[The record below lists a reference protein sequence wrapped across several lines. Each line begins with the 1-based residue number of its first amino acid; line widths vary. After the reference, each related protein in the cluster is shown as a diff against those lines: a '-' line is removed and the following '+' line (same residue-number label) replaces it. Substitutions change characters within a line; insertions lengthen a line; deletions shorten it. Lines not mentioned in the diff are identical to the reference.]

1 MSTARERI
9 LEATGELLAT
19 KDALAISTRAICD
32 RAKVGAPEIYR
43 QFGDKQGLLT
53 AVADIGFERFLAE
66 KRRNPLTED
75 PVADLRTAWD
85 SHVAFALRNPYL
97 YRLMFT
103 PTGDAKP
110 QAIKEAQAILLKAVE
125 RCRDA
130 GRLLMAP
137 ELAGQSILSANVG
150 VCMMALSFPELFGD
164 PAVSPAVRD
173 AVIGTV
179 TGDEREDDRLGT
191 ATVLA
196 QVLVGTLTG
205 TAPVTGTALDDLTRA
220 LRPPA
225 IGPSDIGPSDIG
237 PSDIGPSD

>member
-9 LEATGELLAT
+9 LEATEELLAG

-32 RAKVGAPEIYR
+32 RAKVGMPEIYR

-53 AVADIGFERFLAE
+53 AVADIGFERFLAA
-66 KRRNPLTED
+66 KRRNPLTDD

-110 QAIKEAQAILLKAVE
+110 QAIKEAQAILLTAVE

-130 GRLLMAP
+130 GRLRMAP
-137 ELAGQSILSANVG
+137 ELAGQSILAANVG
-150 VCMMALSFPELFGD
+150 VCMMALSFPELFAD
-164 PAVSPAVRD
+164 DAISWAVRD
-173 AVIGTV
+173 AVIGKA
-179 TGDEREDDRLGT
+179 TGDEREDSRIGT

-196 QVLVGTLTG
+196 QALVGTLTG
-205 TAPVTGTALDDLTRA
+205 TAPVDGAALDRMARA
-220 LRPPA
+220 LTPPVTPPEA
-225 IGPSDIGPSDIG
+225 
-237 PSDIGPSD
+237 

>member
-9 LEATGELLAT
+9 LEATEELLAT

-32 RAKVGAPEIYR
+32 RAKVGMPEIYR

-53 AVADIGFERFLAE
+53 AVADIGFERFLAA
-66 KRRNPLTED
+66 KRRNPLTDD

-110 QAIKEAQAILLKAVE
+110 QAIKEAQAILLTAVE

-130 GRLLMAP
+130 GRLRMTP

-150 VCMMALSFPELFGD
+150 VCMMALSFPELLAD
-164 PAVSPAVRD
+164 DEISRAVRD
-173 AVIGTV
+173 AVIGKA
-179 TGDEREDDRLGT
+179 TGDEREDTRIGA

-196 QVLVGTLTG
+196 QALVGTLTG
-205 TAPVTGTALDDLTRA
+205 TAPVDGAALDHLTRS
-220 LRPPA
+220 LVPPTA
-225 IGPSDIGPSDIG
+225 SPET
-237 PSDIGPSD
+237 

>member
-19 KDALAISTRAICD
+19 KDALSISTRAICD
-32 RAKVGAPEIYR
+32 RAKVGMPEIYR

-53 AVADIGFERFLAE
+53 AAADIGFERFLAD
-66 KRRNPLTED
+66 KRRNPLTDD

-85 SHVAFALRNPYL
+85 SHVGFALRNPHL

-110 QAIKEAQAILLKAVE
+110 QAIDEARAILLKAVE

-130 GRLLMAP
+130 GRLRTAP
-137 ELAGQSILSANVG
+137 ELAGQTILSANVG

-164 PAVSPAVRD
+164 PAISTSVRD
-173 AVIGTV
+173 AVIGKL
-179 TGDEREDDRLGT
+179 TGDEREDTRIGP

-196 QVLVGTLTG
+196 QALVGTLTG
-205 TAPVTGTALDDLTRA
+205 TAPVDGPALDRLTEA
-220 LRPPA
+220 LRT
-225 IGPSDIGPSDIG
+225 G
-237 PSDIGPSD
+237 

>member
-32 RAKVGAPEIYR
+32 RAKVGMPEIYR

-53 AVADIGFERFLAE
+53 AVADVGFERFLAD
-66 KRRNPLTED
+66 KRRNPLTDD

-85 SHVAFALRNPYL
+85 GHVGFALRNPHL

-110 QAIKEAQAILLKAVE
+110 RAIDEARAILLQAVE

-130 GRLLMAP
+130 GRLRTAP
-137 ELAGQSILSANVG
+137 ELAGQTILSANVG
-150 VCMMALSFPELFGD
+150 VCMMALSFPDLFGD
-164 PAVSPAVRD
+164 PAVSWSVRD
-173 AVIGTV
+173 AVIGKV
-179 TGDEREDDRLGT
+179 TGDEREDTRIGA

-196 QVLVGTLTG
+196 QALVGTLNG
-205 TAPVTGTALDDLTRA
+205 TAPVDGATLGRLTDA
-220 LRPPA
+220 LRPPT
-225 IGPSDIGPSDIG
+225 GPTAES
-237 PSDIGPSD
+237 

>member
-32 RAKVGAPEIYR
+32 RAKVGMPEIYR

-53 AVADIGFERFLAE
+53 AVADLGFARFLAE
-66 KRRNPLTED
+66 KRRNPLTDD

-85 SHVAFALRNPYL
+85 SHVAFALRNPHL

-110 QAIKEAQAILLKAVE
+110 QAVKEAQAILLEAVE

-130 GRLLMAP
+130 GRLRMPP

-150 VCMMALSFPELFGD
+150 VCMMALSFPDLFGEPD
-164 PAVSPAVRD
+164 ISRSVRD
-173 AVIGTV
+173 AVIDRV
-179 TGDEREDDRLGT
+179 TGDEREDTRIAT
-191 ATVLA
+191 ATALTRA
-196 QVLVGTLTG
+196 LLGTLTG
-205 TAPVTGTALDDLTRA
+205 TAPVNGAVLDGLTALPTE
-220 LRPPA
+220 
-225 IGPSDIGPSDIG
+225 
-237 PSDIGPSD
+237 

>member
-32 RAKVGAPEIYR
+32 RAKVGMPEIYR

-53 AVADIGFERFLAE
+53 AVADIGFARFLAE

-75 PVADLRTAWD
+75 PVADLRKAWD

-130 GRLLMAP
+130 GRLRMTP
-137 ELAGQSILSANVG
+137 ELAGQAVLSANVG
-150 VCMMALSFPELFGD
+150 VCMMALSFPELFED
-164 PAVSPAVRD
+164 PAVSHAVRD
-173 AVIGTV
+173 AVIGKV
-179 TGDEREDDRLGT
+179 TGDEHEDTRVVS

-196 QVLVGTLTG
+196 QALLGTLTG
-205 TAPVTGTALDDLTRA
+205 TAPLDPAALDDLTRA

-225 IGPSDIGPSDIG
+225 
-237 PSDIGPSD
+237 

>member
-9 LEATGELLAT
+9 LEATEELLAD

-32 RAKVGAPEIYR
+32 RAKVGMPEIYR

-53 AVADIGFERFLAE
+53 AVADIGFARFLAE
-66 KRRNPLTED
+66 KRRNPLTDD

-85 SHVAFALRNPYL
+85 SHVTFALRNPYL

-103 PTGDAKP
+103 PTGDARP
-110 QAIKEAQAILLKAVE
+110 RAIEEARTILLKAVE

-130 GRLLMAP
+130 GRLRMPP

-150 VCMMALSFPELFGD
+150 VCMMALSFPDLFGEPD
-164 PAVSPAVRD
+164 ISRAVRD
-173 AVIGTV
+173 AVIGRA
-179 TGDEREDDRLGT
+179 TGAGTEEEDTRIGT

-196 QVLVGTLTG
+196 RALLGTLTG
-205 TAPVTGTALDDLTRA
+205 TEPVSTSVVDELTAF
-220 LRPPA
+220 PVE
-225 IGPSDIGPSDIG
+225 
-237 PSDIGPSD
+237 

>member
-19 KDALAISTRAICD
+19 QDALAISTRAICE

-66 KRRNPLTED
+66 KRRNPLTDD

-85 SHVAFALRNPYL
+85 SHVAFALRNPHL

-130 GRLLMAP
+130 GRLRTAP

-150 VCMMALSFPELFGD
+150 VCMMALSFPELFQD
-164 PAVSPAVRD
+164 PAISHAVRD
-173 AVIGTV
+173 AVVGKV
-179 TGDEREDDRLGT
+179 TGDEREDARIGE

-196 QVLVGTLTG
+196 QALLGTLTG
-205 TAPVTGTALDDLTRA
+205 TAPVAPAALDDLKDA
-220 LRPPA
+220 LRQPLPDA
-225 IGPSDIGPSDIG
+225 
-237 PSDIGPSD
+237 

>member
-9 LEATGELLAT
+9 LEATEELLAT

-32 RAKVGAPEIYR
+32 RAKVGMPEIYR

-53 AVADIGFERFLAE
+53 AVADIGFERFLAA
-66 KRRNPLTED
+66 KRRNPLTDD

-110 QAIKEAQAILLKAVE
+110 QAIKEAQAILLAAVE

-130 GRLLMAP
+130 GRLRMTP

-150 VCMMALSFPELFGD
+150 VCMMALSFPDLFAGD
-164 PAVSPAVRD
+164 DISRAVRD
-173 AVIGTV
+173 AVIGKA
-179 TGDEREDDRLGT
+179 TGDEREDTRIGT

-196 QVLVGTLTG
+196 QALVGTLTG
-205 TAPVTGTALDDLTRA
+205 AAPVSDAALDHLTRS
-220 LRPPA
+220 LRPPTA
-225 IGPSDIGPSDIG
+225 APEA
-237 PSDIGPSD
+237 

>member
-9 LEATGELLAT
+9 LEATEELLAT

-32 RAKVGAPEIYR
+32 LAKVGMPEIYR

-53 AVADIGFERFLAE
+53 AVADIGFARFLEA

-75 PVADLRTAWD
+75 PVADLATAWD

-97 YRLMFT
+97 YRLMVT

-110 QAIKEAQAILLKAVE
+110 RAIVEAQAILLAAVE

-130 GRLLMAP
+130 GRLRMAP
-137 ELAGQSILSANVG
+137 ELAGQAILSANVG

-164 PAVSPAVRD
+164 AGISRAVRD
-173 AVIGTV
+173 AVIGKA
-179 TGDEREDDRLGT
+179 TGDEREDGRIGT

-196 QVLVGTLTG
+196 QTLLGTLTG
-205 TAPVTGTALDDLTRA
+205 TTAVDAEALAGLTGTASPEA
-220 LRPPA
+220 
-225 IGPSDIGPSDIG
+225 
-237 PSDIGPSD
+237 

>member
-9 LEATGELLAT
+9 LEATEELLAT

-32 RAKVGAPEIYR
+32 RAKVGMPEIYR

-53 AVADIGFERFLAE
+53 AVADIGFERFLAA
-66 KRRNPLTED
+66 KRRNPLTDD

-110 QAIKEAQAILLKAVE
+110 QAIKEAQAILLTAVE

-130 GRLLMAP
+130 GRLRMTP

-150 VCMMALSFPELFGD
+150 VCMMALSFPELLAGD
-164 PAVSPAVRD
+164 EISRAVRD
-173 AVIGTV
+173 AVIGKA
-179 TGDEREDDRLGT
+179 TGDEREDTRIGA

-196 QVLVGTLTG
+196 QALVGTLTG
-205 TAPVTGTALDDLTRA
+205 TAPVDGAALDHLTRS
-220 LRPPA
+220 LVPPTA
-225 IGPSDIGPSDIG
+225 SPET
-237 PSDIGPSD
+237 

>member
-32 RAKVGAPEIYR
+32 RAKVGMPEIYR

-53 AVADIGFERFLAE
+53 AVADLGFARFLAE
-66 KRRNPLTED
+66 KRRNPLTDD

-85 SHVAFALRNPYL
+85 SHVAFALGNPHL

-110 QAIKEAQAILLKAVE
+110 QAVKEAQAILLKAVE

-130 GRLLMAP
+130 GRLRMPP

-150 VCMMALSFPELFGD
+150 VCMMALSFPDLFGEPD
-164 PAVSPAVRD
+164 VSRSVRD
-173 AVIGTV
+173 AVIDRV
-179 TGDEREDDRLGT
+179 TGDEREDTRIAT
-191 ATVLA
+191 ATALTRA
-196 QVLVGTLTG
+196 LLGTLTG
-205 TAPVTGTALDDLTRA
+205 TAPVNGAVLDGLTALPTE
-220 LRPPA
+220 
-225 IGPSDIGPSDIG
+225 
-237 PSDIGPSD
+237 

>member
-1 MSTARERI
+1 MSSARERI
-9 LEATGELLAT
+9 LQATEELLAD

-32 RAKVGAPEIYR
+32 RAKVGMPEIYR

-53 AVADIGFERFLAE
+53 AVADIGFERFLDA
-66 KRRNPLTED
+66 KRQNPLTDD

-110 QAIKEAQAILLKAVE
+110 QAIQEAQAILLTAVE

-130 GRLLMAP
+130 GRLRMAP
-137 ELAGQSILSANVG
+137 ELAGQAILSANVG
-150 VCMMALSFPELFGD
+150 VCMMALSFPDLFGGSD
-164 PAVSPAVRD
+164 ISPAVRD
-173 AVIGTV
+173 AVIGQA
-179 TGDEREDDRLGT
+179 TGDEREDARIGT

-196 QVLVGTLTG
+196 QALVGTLTG
-205 TAPVTGTALDDLTRA
+205 TAPVSAAALDRLA
-220 LRPPA
+220 GAPRPPA
-225 IGPSDIGPSDIG
+225 GASEA
-237 PSDIGPSD
+237 

>member
-32 RAKVGAPEIYR
+32 RAKVGMPEIYR

-53 AVADIGFERFLAE
+53 AVADIGFARFLAE

-103 PTGDAKP
+103 PTGEARP
-110 QAIKEAQAILLKAVE
+110 GAIKEAQAILLTAVE

-130 GRLLMAP
+130 GRLRTAP

-150 VCMMALSFPELFGD
+150 VCMMALSFPALFE
-164 PAVSPAVRD
+164 SPDISCSVRD
-173 AVIGTV
+173 AVIGKV
-179 TGDEREDDRLGT
+179 TGDEREDARIGE
-191 ATVLA
+191 ATLLA
-196 QVLVGTLTG
+196 QALVGTLTG
-205 TAPVTGTALDDLTRA
+205 TTPAGGAALEGLTRA
-220 LRPPA
+220 LRTPA
-225 IGPSDIGPSDIG
+225 GPSAP
-237 PSDIGPSD
+237 

>member
-1 MSTARERI
+1 MSSARERI
-9 LEATGELLAT
+9 LQATEELLAD

-32 RAKVGAPEIYR
+32 RAKVGMPEIYR

-53 AVADIGFERFLAE
+53 AVADIGFERFLDA
-66 KRRNPLTED
+66 KRQNPLTDD

-110 QAIKEAQAILLKAVE
+110 QAIKEAQAILLTAVE

-130 GRLLMAP
+130 GRLRMAP

-150 VCMMALSFPELFGD
+150 VCMMALSFPDLFGGSD
-164 PAVSPAVRD
+164 ISPAVRD
-173 AVIGTV
+173 AVIGQA
-179 TGDEREDDRLGT
+179 TGDEREDARIGT

-196 QVLVGTLTG
+196 QALVGTLTG
-205 TAPVTGTALDDLTRA
+205 TAPVSAATLDLLKGA
-220 LRPPA
+220 PRPPA
-225 IGPSDIGPSDIG
+225 GTSEA
-237 PSDIGPSD
+237 